1 MRIAPVLAFALPLV
15 LAAPLAAQER
25 PVLSIAET
33 EAHGRYLVGPDGR
46 PVYAFVTED
55 VRGGNEITPIVACI
69 ERCLEDWPLVT
80 LDAPDFLVAEGVDPV
95 LAEPL
100 EWEGDLV
107 LVYDSRAMF
116 YFHRDVP
123 GQAPQGQA
131 LHEWGGWWYLVRPD
145 GELIETG
152 IAPETD
158 G

>member
-1 MRIAPVLAFALPLV
+1 V
-15 LAAPLAAQER
+15 AQER

-33 EAHGRYLVGPDGR
+33 EEHGRYLVGPDGR

-55 VRGGNEITPIVACI
+55 VRGGSEITPIVACV
-69 ERCLEDWPLVT
+69 EGCLEDWPLVT

-100 EWEGDLV
+100 QWEGDLV

-116 YFHRDVP
+116 HFHRDEP
-123 GQAPQGQA
+123 GAPAQGQSIHA
-131 LHEWGGWWYLVRPD
+131 WGGWWYLVRPD
-145 GELIETG
+145 GSLVQSG
-152 IAPETD
+152 IVPDPD